1 MVDTHVNRIM
11 QLCDWI
17 NDELHGSKKYMK
29 LAVKMK
35 ANDKATADQFYKMGE
50 AELGH
55 AEMLVA
61 MAGKEVQAAKDASED
76 MKSVMQCVY
85 DWEKGKHIDKMTEI
99 KNMMAMYKS

>member
-1 MVDTHVNRIM
+1 
-11 QLCDWI
+11 
-17 NDELHGSKKYMK
+17 
-29 LAVKMK
+29 
-35 ANDKATADQFYKMGE
+35 
-50 AELGH
+50 
-55 AEMLVA
+55 MLVA